1 MWIFFGLLA
10 FSLVWTFVIAPASVH
25 LLRFVPSDD
34 KPLLKQVIL
43 FSAVDGQMLNHG
55 KPAAG
60 LKIERVYSW
69 NAEDDQPK
77 PGDLVLHKDVVLT
90 DKEGRFHFDEV
101 KGDPQ
106 VEHDQARMVNIINQ
120 QLYWLKNKSDAML
133 YFNDRHGYEVGEETG
148 YPTIQIRCDIATERP
163 IEDTGKRPTV
173 IHCIGHSLGGALA
186 NLNAALLQ
194 MRGYNVALYTLGS
207 PRVGYLSFAH
217 DMTKCIPETQIRR
230 IMNPADPVAMVPL
243 FPFVHASRSQSE
255 LYVPVA
261 HSGMIRVANHLLG
274 DGYKPV
280 ASMSSWSQ
288 LKTAAQYDFDR
299 SLMKKYLQAYGSKS
313 SMSVLAML
321 TLEQKLLDLGDAAE
335 LAPFAVAQSFLSTY
349 MTAFDRLNS
358 FLPKVPYLQGKPL
371 QAYNE
376 VIHSLSQFLGRAKPS
391 PNQSRPDVALLRG
404 LLGHFNTEVGGMAS
418 LAIRKASAG

>member
-1 MWIFFGLLA
+1 MGRLLTPSEVHFFADQVYKLDKSFRDDRLHN
-10 FSLVWTFVIAPASVH
+10 PKASVEAISRN
-25 LLRFVPSDD
+25 LARESKDKLTNPQFGNFSDFTVLSSTSGISNLQLMSGFGFIAQGTG
-34 KPLLKQVIL
+34 PRTGEWIL
-43 FSAVDGQMLNHG
+43 ATRGTNVQENKYDLATDANIAVQSGPRGHTVH
-55 KPAAG
+55 AG
-60 LKIERVYSW
+60 
-69 NAEDDQPK
+69 
-77 PGDLVLHKDVVLT
+77 
-90 DKEGRFHFDEV
+90 
-101 KGDPQ
+101 
-106 VEHDQARMVNIINQ
+106 
-120 QLYWLKNKSDAML
+120 
-133 YFNDRHGYEVGEETG
+133 FNRTFKGYEN
-148 YPTIQIRCDIATERP
+148 QLIRYLVAQ
-163 IEDTGKRPTV
+163 GVKRPSV

-349 MTAFDRLNS
+349 MTAFDRLNG
-358 FLPKVPYLQGKPL
+358 FLPKVPYLQGRPL